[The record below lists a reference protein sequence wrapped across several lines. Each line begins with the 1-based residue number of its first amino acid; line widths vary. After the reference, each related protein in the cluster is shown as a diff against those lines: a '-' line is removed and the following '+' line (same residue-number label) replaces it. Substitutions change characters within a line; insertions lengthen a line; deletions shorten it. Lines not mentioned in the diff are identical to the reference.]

1 VDSSEVKSLKIIE
14 KSTHV
19 KSKGKYFYKKYEVQS
34 LQHPLLYKNMMHIRT
49 DIFFVSYHTKMFIL
63 CNHICILF

>member
-1 VDSSEVKSLKIIE
+1 MDSSEVKSLKIIE

-34 LQHPLLYKNMMHIRT
+34 LQHPLLYKNMLDFNQYIYKNMMH
-49 DIFFVSYHTKMFIL
+49 
-63 CNHICILF
+63 

>member
-1 VDSSEVKSLKIIE
+1 MDSSEVKSLKIIE

-19 KSKGKYFYKKYEVQS
+19 KSKGKYFYEYKKYEVQS

-49 DIFFVSYHTKMFIL
+49 DIFFVSYKNIHFMY
-63 CNHICILF
+63 HICILF